1 MIVLRL
7 SNDFIVKEEK
17 KPVSNLPHSNNVR
30 FNGDISVQFTIVPF
44 VVLSQHILHALL
56 LIVVRV

>member
-44 VVLSQHILHALL
+44 VVLS
-56 LIVVRV
+56 